1 MGYGSIKEIF
11 NAGLSADAL
20 QKAVT
25 EFYAEGTKASY
36 NSGKKKNTEDYS
48 DFENSLD
55 SNTASEFGSNFKA
68 ETLGPLQDAKT
79 AIEGMVQGLD
89 PTNFQGA
96 DYLMKKGQELAV
108 AMGIGQARMSE
119 MRTTIADA
127 IPEMLKLGI
136 SSDEAFNVLK
146 EVPTAL
152 GVNTTMGTEA
162 LVEMGAA
169 AEVSGVQTKELA
181 QEFKGVGMSLYD
193 VGDRM
198 AEVANYAKSVGANVK
213 AVSAEVVGN
222 LKQLNLFNFDSG
234 VKGLAK
240 MASQAT
246 MLGID
251 MGKTFKLAEDL
262 MSPEKAI
269 DLAASLQRLGV
280 SSSALL
286 DPLKAMDLAQNDPE
300 ELQKEMINVSK
311 EFTKLKAD
319 GTGFEILPGAKRRLR
334 EVAEAMGMSASE
346 LANMSI
352 KSADLDMKMSK
363 IKFPSLAASEEDK
376 MLIANMSQMKNG
388 EAVVQIKN
396 EKTGKMEEVNV
407 SKLTA
412 DQLTKLREQQ
422 ADKDKSIEELA
433 LDQLNVLESIDAGIN
448 GGKAATTLG
457 KASSPAMDRF
467 YNAINV
473 VRKES
478 VRAATKDVT
487 TEKVREGYSSITGG
501 VEEAGVKALQ
511 GDYSGASDALLKL
524 GPDLLKIGEQVATGF
539 GSGILGGYANIKQGI
554 QTVYEP
560 VTGVQPLADD
570 DKTGQLYKDMESIMG
585 TNFVKTIVDEMAKAF
600 TSVTTKSESLISGTV
615 THDINIKGDGG
626 ASLNNNEFG
635 KKMIES
641 MVDPKIN
648 SEFTKTYITPNVGL
662 TAK

>member
-1 MGYGSIKEIF
+1 MGYGSIEEIF
-11 NAGLSADAL
+11 KSGLSGNAL
-20 QKAVT
+20 EKAVS
-25 EFYAEGTKASY
+25 EFYAAGTKASF
-36 NSGKKKNTEDYS
+36 NSGRKKSSDDDSDSSSTGLGFDSQNAKSFGEAIKN
-48 DFENSLD
+48 
-55 SNTASEFGSNFKA
+55 
-68 ETLGPLQDAKT
+68 PLTDAGI
-79 AIEGMVQGLD
+79 AVAGMVNALD

-96 DYLMKKGQELAV
+96 DYLMKSGQELAN

-136 SSDEAFNVLK
+136 SSDNAFDVLMD
-146 EVPTAL
+146 VPTAL

-169 AEVSGVQTKELA
+169 AEVSGVKTQQLA

-213 AVSAEVVGN
+213 AVSAEVVTN

-240 MASQAT
+240 MASQAS
-246 MLGID
+246 MLGFD
-251 MGKTFKLAEDL
+251 MAKTFKLAEDL

-300 ELQKEMINVSK
+300 ALQKEIVNVSK

-319 GTGFEILPGAKRRLR
+319 GSGFEILPGAKRRLR
-334 EVAEAMGMSASE
+334 EVASAMGMSADE

-412 DQLTKLREQQ
+412 DQLTKIREQQ

-433 LDQLNVLESIDAGIN
+433 LDQLNVLQSIDAGIN
-448 GGKAATTLG
+448 GGKAAATLG
-457 KASSPAMDRF
+457 KASTPAMDRF
-467 YNAINV
+467 YNAVNV
-473 VRKES
+473 VRTES
-478 VRAATKDVT
+478 VRAVTKDVT
-487 TEKVREGYSSITGG
+487 SDKVREGYSAVSGG
-501 VEEAGVKALQ
+501 IEEAGVKTLQ
-511 GDYSGASDALLKL
+511 GDYAGAGDALLQL
-524 GPDLLKIGEQVATGF
+524 GPDLLKIGREVATGF
-539 GSGILGGYANIKQGI
+539 GGALVGGYGNIKQGV
-554 QTVYEP
+554 QNVYEP
-560 VTGVQPLADD
+560 VTGVKPLADD
-570 DKTGQLYKDMESIMG
+570 DKSTQLYKDFEGIMG
-585 TNFVKTIVDEMAKAF
+585 TELVDKIVKAF
-600 TSVTTKSESLISGTV
+600 NLVTTKNETE
-615 THDINIKGDGG
+615 INIKVDGG
-626 ASLNNNEFG
+626 STLPNGLSAEQFKTGFEKFISDPTNKSEVQKILASN
-635 KKMIES
+635 
-641 MVDPKIN
+641 
-648 SEFTKTYITPNVGL
+648 NVGL
-662 TAK
+662 LTNP